1 VVLGSAAP
9 AVDILVERLGL
20 ATGKVGD
27 DEAGVGTL
35 GADLDPGDDAL
46 DTAPAAGAVKE
57 FLEPADLVRLRRRF
71 KTRQRADFQFRDM
84 LAQGGGGRHAENEVD
99 TVGAAPVDDRRTAIM
114 AVGPDQDPGVRP
126 IAPDRPHQTAQV
138 GADFCPTRPLGR
150 PQNRT
155 DEAAIAIEHHHRLEA
170 VLVVMGIEQAKLLA
184 AMHGIKRVVDIQH
197 DPLRHLP
204 EGGAVKIDHRPA
216 HSY

>member
-1 VVLGSAAP
+1 
-9 AVDILVERLGL
+9 
-20 ATGKVGD
+20 
-27 DEAGVGTL
+27 
-35 GADLDPGDDAL
+35 
-46 DTAPAAGAVKE
+46 
-57 FLEPADLVRLRRRF
+57 
-71 KTRQRADFQFRDM
+71 
-84 LAQGGGGRHAENEVD
+84 
-99 TVGAAPVDDRRTAIM
+99 M

-204 EGGAVKIDHRPA
+204 ERGAVKIDHRPA
-216 HSY
+216 HSD